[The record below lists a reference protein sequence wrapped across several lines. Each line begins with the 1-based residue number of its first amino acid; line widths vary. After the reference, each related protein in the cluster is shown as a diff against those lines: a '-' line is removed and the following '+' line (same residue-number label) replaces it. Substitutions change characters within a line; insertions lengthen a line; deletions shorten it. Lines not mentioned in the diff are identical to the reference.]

1 MQSLAADVIMK
12 YFGDNEALSYFYQH
26 VEVDITYLAETI
38 SSDKVVFEA
47 FGSSVMK
54 YQFGK

>member
-1 MQSLAADVIMK
+1 MK